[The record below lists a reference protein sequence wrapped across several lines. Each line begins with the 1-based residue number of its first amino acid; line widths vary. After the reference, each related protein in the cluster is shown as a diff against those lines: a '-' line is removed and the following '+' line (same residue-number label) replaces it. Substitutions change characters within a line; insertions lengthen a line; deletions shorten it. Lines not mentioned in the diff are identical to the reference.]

1 MSGEGKVTI
10 ERREGLEG
18 GRGRVMAVEDE
29 RRVKG
34 PGGRGGIG

>member
-10 ERREGLEG
+10 EEGG
-18 GRGRVMAVEDE
+18 ARGRGRVMAVEDE